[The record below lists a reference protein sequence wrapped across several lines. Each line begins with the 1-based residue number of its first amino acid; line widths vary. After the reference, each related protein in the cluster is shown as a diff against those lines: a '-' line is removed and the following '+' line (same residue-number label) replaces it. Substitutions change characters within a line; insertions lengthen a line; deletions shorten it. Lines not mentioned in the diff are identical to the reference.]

1 VGNFLTIFLIRTV
14 LHEVSQSVSQQYI
27 IWSGDL
33 VVTASAIH
41 FLRILFM
48 IEVKYLRPPCLN
60 EAHLRGIVMLP
71 EFLFT
76 HVKHCTSHS
85 MHAQASRTL
94 ELG

>member
-1 VGNFLTIFLIRTV
+1 
-14 LHEVSQSVSQQYI
+14 
-27 IWSGDL
+27 
-33 VVTASAIH
+33 
-41 FLRILFM
+41 M